1 MHEVF
6 YEEASARQ
14 EAIIRALTR
23 NSSAM
28 STREA
33 KWKPLLH
40 SVNVRFAAMGAPT
53 INFDQPIQKISNTK
67 KTAKKAWNPAIGF
80 GVNRNWASPGKPRV
94 KTKPGVNTP

>member
-14 EAIIRALTR
+14 EAINRALTR

-53 INFDQPIQKISNTK
+53 INFDQLIQKISNTK
-67 KTAKKAWNPAIGF
+67 KKLNVGSD
-80 GVNRNWASPGKPRV
+80 RKPRLCLLRY
-94 KTKPGVNTP
+94 

>member
-14 EAIIRALTR
+14 EAINRALTR

-53 INFDQPIQKISNTK
+53 INFDQLIQKISNTK
-67 KTAKKAWNPAIGF
+67 KTAKKAWNEARYARI
-80 GVNRNWASPGKPRV
+80 
-94 KTKPGVNTP
+94 